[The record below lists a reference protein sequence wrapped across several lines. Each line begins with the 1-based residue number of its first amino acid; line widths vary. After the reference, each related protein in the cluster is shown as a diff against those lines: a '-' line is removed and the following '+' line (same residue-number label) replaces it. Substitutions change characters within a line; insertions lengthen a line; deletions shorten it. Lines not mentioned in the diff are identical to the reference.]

1 MKSTIVIPNYNGI
14 HYLES
19 CLRSLQTETAHII
32 VVDNGSTD
40 GSFELVREKF
50 PQIETI
56 RYSENTG
63 FCKAVNAGIRTAKT
77 TYVILLNNDTIV
89 EPGFVRALEK
99 VMERETKIFSASA
112 KVISMQEKEKLD
124 DAGDLYC
131 ALGWAYAIG
140 KGKPEKQYQK
150 EYPIFASCGAAS
162 IFRKSILEEIG
173 LFDENHFA
181 YLEDVDL
188 GYRAQIYGYRNLF
201 VPDARVFHAGSA
213 SSGSRYNKFKVDL
226 TSKNSVYLVYKNMPF
241 LQILINLPFLLLGF
255 AIKTLFFVQKGLG
268 KAYITGL
275 VNGIRLCASKQGREK
290 KVAFQGCHFGNYCR
304 IQLALWLN
312 MFRRLFS

>member
-14 HYLES
+14 RYLEN
-19 CLRSLQTETAHII
+19 CLRSLQTEAAYVI
-32 VVDNGSTD
+32 VVDNGSSD
-40 GSFELVREKF
+40 GSYELIEEKF

-56 RYSENTG
+56 RFEENTG
-63 FCKAVNAGIRTAKT
+63 FCKAVNAGIRASKT

-89 EPGFVRALEK
+89 ESGFVQILENAMEKEEK
-99 VMERETKIFSASA
+99 VFSASA
-112 KVISMQEKEKLD
+112 KMISMQDKEKLD

-140 KGKPEKQYQK
+140 KGKPEKRYQRG
-150 EYPIFASCGAAS
+150 YPIFSSCGGAS

-188 GYRAQIYGYRNLF
+188 GYRAQIYGYRNIF
-201 VPDARVFHAGSA
+201 VPDARIFHAGSA

-226 TSKNSVYLVYKNMPF
+226 TSKNSVYLIYKNMPF
-241 LQILINLPFLLLGF
+241 LQILLNLPFFLIGF
-255 AIKTLFFVQKGLG
+255 SIKALFFFQKGFG
-268 KAYITGL
+268 KAYVTGL
-275 VNGIRLCASKQGREK
+275 FHGICLCASKQGKEK
-290 KVAFQGCHFGNYCR
+290 KVAFQRDHFGNYCK
-304 IQLALWLN
+304 IQLALWIN
-312 MFRRLFS
+312 MVRRLFL